1 MRKKLLILA
10 TAVLCSSAAFAGLKQ
25 PQPVVVDLVA
35 QTAFGDMLTAANSD
49 NNVEFI
55 GCGSRRIDDGMGF
68 TFRFGFC
75 QASDADGNQITCFTE
90 NDNLLDEMR
99 ASNDFSFV
107 TFSWEDDGA
116 GNLTC
121 NRVGF
126 STQSFYIVEVEDPDD
141 DDDDDDD
148 DD

>member
-49 NNVEFI
+49 NDVEFI
-55 GCGSRRIDDGMGF
+55 GCGTRRIDDGMGF
-68 TFRFGFC
+68 SFRFGFC
-75 QASDADGNQITCFTE
+75 QASDADGNQITCFTQ

-107 TFSWEDDGA
+107 TFSWEDDGF

-126 STQSFYIVEVEDPDD
+126 STQSFYIAEVEDPDD
-141 DDDDDDD
+141 DDDDDGDD
-148 DD
+148 D